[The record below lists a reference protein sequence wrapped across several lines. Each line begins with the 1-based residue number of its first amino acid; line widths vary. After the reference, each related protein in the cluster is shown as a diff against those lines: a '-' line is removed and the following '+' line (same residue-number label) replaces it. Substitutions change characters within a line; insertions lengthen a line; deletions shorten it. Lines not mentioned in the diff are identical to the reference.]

1 MRKLSSLAG
10 AVILAATA
18 FATPAHAQA
27 MSAGGICG
35 PSADNLNFRDVNS
48 DMQNRSGETVPALF
62 YRVDYSGVPA
72 PTTVGIIVRYNGEL
86 ETQTA
91 LATFVAQN
99 SGGSQAGVLTAAGVT
114 IQDGYVVAVNPA
126 TQGFNNS
133 IDNSF
138 RGRSDNGSVSMKGKE
153 SQATAGVTVLRGGTG
168 QSGTQGGL
176 LPGEYVFY
184 VYTGETK
191 DVWNIKDGV
200 IGSRFVADEKGYLG
214 TFACSVS
221 TGAGTGPG

>member
-10 AVILAATA
+10 AALLAVTA
-18 FATPAHAQA
+18 FATPASAQGL
-27 MSAGGICG
+27 SAGGICG

-48 DMQNRSGETVPALF
+48 DMQNKAGETVPALF

-72 PTTVGIIVRYNGEL
+72 PTTVGVIVRYNGEL

-99 SGGSQAGVLTAAGVT
+99 SGGSQTGVLTSAGVT

-126 TQGFNNS
+126 VQGFANS
-133 IDNSF
+133 IASSF
-138 RGRSDNGSVSMKGKE
+138 AGRSDNGSVSMKGKE
-153 SQATAGVTVLRGGTG
+153 SSGSSGVTVLRGGPGT
-168 QSGTQGGL
+168 STTQGGL
-176 LPGEYVFY
+176 TPGEYVFY
-184 VYTGETK
+184 IYTGETK

-214 TFACSVS
+214 TFSCSVS
-221 TGAGTGPG
+221 TGAGSGPG

>member
-18 FATPAHAQA
+18 LATPASAQS
-27 MSAGGICG
+27 MSAGGMCG

-48 DMQNRSGETVPALF
+48 SMENKSGMTVPALF

-72 PTTVGIIVRYNGEL
+72 PTTVGVIVRYNGEL
-86 ETQTA
+86 ETQSA

-99 SGGSQAGVLTAAGVT
+99 SGGTQAGVLTAAGVT
-114 IQDGYVVAVNPA
+114 ITDGYVTGVNPA
-126 TQGFNNS
+126 TQGFANS
-133 IDNSF
+133 IANNF
-138 RGRSDNGSVSMKGKE
+138 PGRSDNGPVTQMGNE
-153 SQATAGVTVLRGGTG
+153 SGNKQYVGYIRGGTG

-176 LPGEYVFY
+176 LPGEYQFY

-214 TFACSVS
+214 TFSCSVS
-221 TGAGTGPG
+221 TQNGSGPG